1 MIRLLSI
8 LFAVL
13 LLLGACTPTQSPS
26 ATTTPP
32 VSATPAPAAVPTLTS
47 NIPPPT
53 SSFPLPASQEAW
65 AQIEAAAKKEGRLN
79 AYSFSLIG
87 EAGIKVAS
95 AFRQRYGITMD
106 IITAPGAS
114 IAERIKVEKRA
125 GQTYADFHDGSA
137 VNLQNMKTSGLLTP
151 VYNDLPVSR
160 EKAIWHLEPSSSDPG
175 DAMILAFVPVYFN
188 PYINTNLVKPG
199 QEPKTYKDFLDPKWQ
214 GKLSIADPSISPGPY
229 QMLVPLL
236 EKNIVT
242 EDYIKALGQQQLR
255 FFTTITQEMAALSRG
270 EHLASVRGSDAQAS
284 AFVQEKAPIKA
295 IGLTEGT
302 LVTVRAISAI
312 DGAPHPNAAKL
323 FMNWLLGPEGQAVY
337 TKSLGMA
344 PVRKDV
350 ADARPEG
357 VKAPATSLILVT
369 SEHDAKAAKLF
380 TDKWLLKLWG
390 K

>member
-1 MIRLLSI
+1 MIRLLSF
-8 LFAVL
+8 LFGVL
-13 LLLGACTPTQSPS
+13 LLIGACSPTQSPS
-26 ATTTPP
+26 TTTTSP
-32 VSATPAPAAVPTLTS
+32 VPST
-47 NIPPPT
+47 
-53 SSFPLPASQEAW
+53 PLPAAASRPITAPVVDPW
-65 AQIEAAAKKEGRLN
+65 AQIEAAAKKEGKLN

-106 IITAPGAS
+106 IVTGPGAS
-114 IAERIKVEKRA
+114 LAERIKVEKRA
-125 GQTYADFHDGSA
+125 GQLNADFHDGSA

-188 PYINTNLVKPG
+188 PYINVNLVKPG
-199 QEPKTYKDFLDPKWQ
+199 QEPRTYKDFLDPKWQ

-255 FFTTITQEMAALSRG
+255 FFTTITQEMTALSRG
-270 EHLASVRGSDAQAS
+270 EHMASVRGSDAQAS

-295 IGLTEGT
+295 IGLNEGT

-312 DGAPHPNAAKL
+312 DGAPHPNATKL

-357 VKAPATSLILVT
+357 VKAPTTNLILVT

-380 TDKWLLKLWG
+380 TDKWLLKLWE

>member
-1 MIRLLSI
+1 MIRMLLFLLAI
-8 LFAVL
+8 LP
-13 LLLGACTPTQSPS
+13 LLGACSPGQVPS
-26 ATTTPP
+26 TTTTHP
-32 VSATPAPAAVPTLTS
+32 VSSTPSPATVSPPTS
-47 NIPPPT
+47 NLPPPT
-53 SSFPLPASQEAW
+53 SQTPW
-65 AQIEAAAKKEGRLN
+65 AQIEAAAKKEGKLN
-79 AYSFSLIG
+79 SYSFSLIG
-87 EAGIKVAS
+87 EAGIKVAG

-106 IITAPGAS
+106 IITGPGAS
-114 IAERIKVEKRA
+114 LAERIKVEKRA
-125 GQTYADFHDGSA
+125 GQLNADFHDGSA
-137 VNLQNMKTSGLLTP
+137 VNLQNMKSDRLLVS

-160 EKAIWHLEPSSSDPG
+160 EKAVWHLEPSSSDPA
-175 DAMILAFVPVYFN
+175 DATILAFVPVYFN
-188 PYINTNLVKPG
+188 PYINVNLVKPE
-199 QEPKTYKDFLDPKWQ
+199 QEPKSYKDFLDPKWQ

-236 EKNIVT
+236 EKGIVT
-242 EDYIKALGQQQLR
+242 EEYVKALGQQQLR
-255 FFTTITQEMAALSRG
+255 FFTTITQEMNALSRG
-270 EHLASVRGSDAQAS
+270 EHLASIRGSDAQAS

-295 IGLTEGT
+295 IALNEGT

-312 DGAPHPNAAKL
+312 DGGPHPNATRL

-357 VKAPATSLILVT
+357 VKVPATNLILVT
-369 SEHDAKAAKLF
+369 NEHDAKAAKLF